1 MELRFQNRR
10 ALFRGLA
17 AAVVAPALDAVLF
30 VRAQSVQPAPRVID
44 VVAKKFEFVPELIH
58 VALGETVVLQFTA
71 PDVPMGFN
79 LADFNLRCDIVPG
92 KAASVQITA
101 DKAGTFM
108 FVCDTFCGSGHE
120 DMSGAL
126 IVDAAGL

>member
-1 MELRFQNRR
+1 MALRFQNRR
-10 ALFRGLA
+10 TVFRFLA
-17 AAVVAPALDAVLF
+17 AAAVAPALDAVLF
-30 VRAQSVQPAPRVID
+30 VRAQPVQPAPRVIE

-58 VALGETVVLQFTA
+58 VALGETVILQFTA
-71 PDVPMGFN
+71 PEVPMGFS
-79 LADFNLRCDIVPG
+79 LADFNLRTDIVPG
-92 KAASVQITA
+92 KPASVRITA

-126 IVDAAGL
+126 IVDASKR